1 MLGLDAAGKTTIS
14 QKLRLDDS
22 VTTPTIG
29 FNVDEVTYKNI
40 TFVIWDIGG
49 QDLIRKQWDHF
60 FNNTDAIIFVIDSE
74 DKERMKVVADEI
86 TKLSQHH
93 HL

>member
-1 MLGLDAAGKTTIS
+1 
-14 QKLRLDDS
+14 

-49 QDLIRKQWDHF
+49 QDLIRK
-60 FNNTDAIIFVIDSE
+60 
-74 DKERMKVVADEI
+74 
-86 TKLSQHH
+86 
-93 HL
+93 